1 MYALEIGTVYLQ
13 MKTMLKIVF
22 FAGDKNEILELAES
36 SYIYKYI
43 LLFCSHSLVFKCQPD
58 CSNQDQHFFKFQHAS
73 LWIQKKFQ
81 LSTKLPLFRKRFYP
95 NTLEQATFLPP
106 DSDFCM
112 LPWNITVC
120 YFPLFADWFQSFL
133 IFFFLNLSVFYAW
146 ALFFCE
152 HLSIWHS
159 RGVVLLMR
167 PGDYALPGDALIPV
181 SHIQH
186 RRLLSG

>member
-1 MYALEIGTVYLQ
+1 MYPIILLTQFSLQ
-13 MKTMLKIVF
+13 MSTRLLKSRSTFFCNSSMLPC
-22 FAGDKNEILELAES
+22 ES
-36 SYIYKYI
+36 RRN
-43 LLFCSHSLVFKCQPD
+43 
-58 CSNQDQHFFKFQHAS
+58 SNYPQSCRYSESAF
-73 LWIQKKFQ
+73 IQIK
-81 LSTKLPLFRKRFYP
+81 
-95 NTLEQATFLPP
+95 QATFLPP

-112 LPWNITVC
+112 LLWNITVC
-120 YFPLFADWFQSFL
+120 YFPLFADWFQSFFD
-133 IFFFLNLSVFYAW
+133 FFFLNLSVFYAW

-167 PGDYALPGDALIPV
+167 PGDYVLPGDALIPV

>member
-43 LLFCSHSLVFKCQPD
+43 LFFCSHSLVFKCQPD
-58 CSNQDQHFFKFQHAS
+58 CSNQDQHFFLIPACFLVNPEEIPIIHKVAV
-73 LWIQKKFQ
+73 IQKAL
-81 LSTKLPLFRKRFYP
+81 LSKYPGTSHVSASRQRFLYAALKHHSVLF
-95 NTLEQATFLPP
+95 
-106 DSDFCM
+106 S
-112 LPWNITVC
+112 IVC
-120 YFPLFADWFQSFL
+120 RLVPEFFD
-133 IFFFLNLSVFYAW
+133 FFFLNLSVFYAW

-167 PGDYALPGDALIPV
+167 PGDYVLPGDALIPV